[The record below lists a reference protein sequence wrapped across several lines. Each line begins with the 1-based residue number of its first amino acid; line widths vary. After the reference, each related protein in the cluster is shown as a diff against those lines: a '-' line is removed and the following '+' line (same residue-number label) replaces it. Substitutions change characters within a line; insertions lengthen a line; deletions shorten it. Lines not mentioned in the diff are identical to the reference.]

1 MDNFTS
7 IRLKHTDPDTGG
19 ITFQTI
25 AEISH
30 LTPQLVSMIAENFD
44 KEANEGIHPNTEL
57 VITEIGIHPV
67 GNDTMVKAFQLG
79 ELAYSCLSSKKAEFG
94 NDQTLGETIRTK
106 YIELND

>member
-7 IRLKHTDPDTGG
+7 IQLKHTDPDTGG

-57 VITEIGIHPV
+57 VIVENGIHP
-67 GNDTMVKAFQLG
+67 DADDAMIKAFQLG
-79 ELAYSCLSSKKAEFG
+79 ELAYECLSTKKAKFG
-94 NDQTLGETIRTK
+94 NDATLGETIRTK
-106 YIELND
+106 YVELND